1 MNKPQGVI
9 FDMDGT
15 LLDSMFYW
23 RQAPIDCLREIYGIE
38 PPADIMECM
47 KELTI
52 VQGSA
57 LLQEKFNL
65 PDTAEQV
72 AANIN
77 ALVKRF
83 YQERVQ
89 VRPGAENWLRRFQTG
104 RIPMVIATST
114 DRSLVNAALH
124 HTGLAPYFKAIFTCS
139 EVGVGKGQPDV
150 YEAALAFLGTEKA
163 QTFVF
168 EDSVFAMRTAKNAGF
183 PVVGIQDASQVSTE
197 AEARGLTDLYLPTFD
212 AVEFPFSLN

>member
-57 LLQEKFNL
+57 LLQEKFDL

-77 ALVKRF
+77 ALVKQF
-83 YQERVQ
+83 YEQRVQ
-89 VRPGAENWLRRFQTG
+89 ARPGAENWLRRFQQEQ
-104 RIPMVIATST
+104 IPMVIATST
-114 DRSLVNAALH
+114 DRTLVSAALKQ
-124 HTGLAPYFKAIFTCS
+124 TGLAPYFKAIFTCS
-139 EVGVGKGQPDV
+139 EVGAGKGQPDV

-163 QTFVF
+163 QTWVF
-168 EDSVFAMRTAKNAGF
+168 EDSVFAMHTAKDAGF
-183 PVVGIQDASQVSTE
+183 PVVGIRDASQVFME
-197 AEARGLTDLYLPTFD
+197 AEARALVDLYLPAFD
-212 AVEFPFSLN
+212 AVEFSF

>member
-57 LLQEKFNL
+57 LLQEKFDL

-77 ALVKRF
+77 ALVKQF
-83 YQERVQ
+83 YEQRVQ
-89 VRPGAENWLRRFQTG
+89 ARPGAENWLRRFQQEQ
-104 RIPMVIATST
+104 IPMVIATST
-114 DRSLVNAALH
+114 DRTLVSAALKQ
-124 HTGLAPYFKAIFTCS
+124 TGLAPYFKAIFTCS
-139 EVGVGKGQPDV
+139 EVGAGKGQPDV

-163 QTFVF
+163 QTWVF
-168 EDSVFAMRTAKNAGF
+168 EDSVFAMHTAKDAGF
-183 PVVGIQDASQVSTE
+183 PVVGIRDASQVSME
-197 AEARGLTDLYLPTFD
+197 AEARALVDLYLPAFD
-212 AVEFPFSLN
+212 AVELPF